1 MKKFFENK
9 PRAWF
14 VVGLILV
21 TLMTAGLL
29 GYLYFNKEI
38 VKNPDVV
45 AVVDGEDIMI
55 TDFKAWLYSQDNAGT
70 SQNPSKWEEIKNDN
84 DLKKYYLDTY
94 IDTLIVE
101 KDATSQSITV
111 TEEEIDAKYAATPTS
126 NYNDLTEEQKT
137 LSRANTRAAITQ
149 EKTEAKTFG
158 WVSGEYIFYRF
169 DKYYAYEE
177 EEKIDGAGD
186 PVRINNQRTYAE
198 AKATAAFQR
207 LDNGTSTIADENKL
221 LESDPEISYKAFAPY
236 SPHIT
241 GKTTK
246 EEYLNDISLFD
257 PTLYTG
263 FKASIQNL
271 EKEDYSAPFVLQG
284 NVNGVMKDVAYVV
297 FHAQDKGTGA
307 YQDKESW
314 YESLLKKFK
323 VKIYYSSL
331 GITGVD
337 DKQFSLG
344 DFLESVT
351 PTVYADCSLSP
362 SALHRTQFL
371 LSTIVLNNDG
381 VNWTRWPNAK
391 FYLQAGT
398 SAASPQLDVYGHD
411 CVYWGRIFGEHKL
424 AQNDGYM
431 YSGQTYNAGG
441 TDQLGFLANCTA
453 TSTATVAAYKPVSSA
468 WFTNSGP
475 IYKYYENCCNNWV
488 SEAADSYWQGVN
500 MAGYNGLTIH
510 FEFAYQP
517 QYIKNYT
524 LTVAK
529 NGTGSGTV
537 TGTSINCGSDCS
549 ETWPETTQVVLTA
562 TPDTNSTFA
571 GWSGGGCS
579 GTSTCLVTMDAS
591 KTVTATFNASVPSAL
606 GLSCSVSPASGPVP
620 LVITVN
626 VTPVNLPTSI
636 FDYKFQIVG
645 STTPEE
651 LLGRGASIYYSL
663 PSAGRYNAWVR
674 NAGYL
679 SNQWV
684 SCTPAEVTV
693 TDPTDSDGG
702 EVAP

>member
-14 VVGLILV
+14 VIGLILV
-21 TLMTAGLL
+21 MFMTLGAV
-29 GYLYFNKEI
+29 GYLYLNKE
-38 VKNPDVV
+38 VTKNPDVV
-45 AVVDGEDIMI
+45 AKVDDEEVLIA
-55 TDFKAWLYSQDNAGT
+55 DFKAWLYSQDNAGT
-70 SQNPSKWEEIKNDN
+70 SQNPSRWEEIKNDN

-94 IDTLIVE
+94 INTLVVD
-101 KDATSQSITV
+101 KDATAQSVTV
-111 TEEEIDAKYAATPTS
+111 TEAEIDAKYTVATS
-126 NYNDLTEEQKT
+126 NYESLTEEQKE
-137 LSRANTRAAITQ
+137 LSRENTRATIIQ
-149 EKTEAKTFG
+149 EKVEAKTFG
-158 WVSGEYIFYRF
+158 WVSGDYIFYRF
-169 DKYYAYEE
+169 DKYYDYDG

-186 PVRINNQRTYAE
+186 PERISGQKTYAE
-198 AKATAAFQR
+198 AKSNEAYQR
-207 LDNGTSTIADENKL
+207 LRAGESTIADEVKKL
-221 LESDPEISYKAFAPY
+221 DSDPEISYKAFAPY

-241 GKTTK
+241 GQTTK
-246 EEYLNDISLFD
+246 EEYLNNISLFD
-257 PTLYTG
+257 PNLYTG
-263 FKASIQNL
+263 FKDSIQNL
-271 EKEDYSAPFVLQG
+271 KKDEYSAPFVLQG
-284 NVNGVMKDVAYVV
+284 NVNGAMKDIAYVV
-297 FHAQDKGTGA
+297 YHVQEKGTGQ
-307 YQDKESW
+307 YQDNDSW
-314 YESLLKKFK
+314 YEALFKKYK
-323 VKIYYSSL
+323 VEIYYSSL

-337 DKQFSLG
+337 DSKFSLSN
-344 DFLESVT
+344 FLDSIT
-351 PTVYADCSLSP
+351 PTVYADCTLSP

-381 VNWTRWPNAK
+381 VNYTRWPNAH

-398 SAASPQLDVYGHD
+398 SEASPQLDVYGHD

-424 AQNDGYM
+424 ARNDGYM
-431 YSGQTYNAGG
+431 YSGETYNAGG
-441 TDQLGFLANCTA
+441 ADQLGFLANCTA
-453 TSTATVAAYKPVSSA
+453 TSTAAVAAYKPTSSA
-468 WFTNSGP
+468 WVTNSGT
-475 IYKYYENCCNNWV
+475 IFKYYENCCNNWV
-488 SEAADSYWQGVN
+488 SEAADSFWQGVN

-510 FEFAYQP
+510 FEFAYHP
-517 QYIKNYT
+517 LYIQYYT

-529 NGTGSGTV
+529 NGTGTGSV
-537 TGTSINCGSDCS
+537 TGTSINCDINNTDCT
-549 ETWPETTQVVLTA
+549 ETWPATTQVVLTA
-562 TPDTNSTFA
+562 TPSSGSTFA

-579 GTSTCLVTMDAS
+579 GTGTCLVTMDAS
-591 KTVTATFNASVPSAL
+591 KTITATFNASAV

-626 VTPVNLPTSI
+626 ATPINLPTNV